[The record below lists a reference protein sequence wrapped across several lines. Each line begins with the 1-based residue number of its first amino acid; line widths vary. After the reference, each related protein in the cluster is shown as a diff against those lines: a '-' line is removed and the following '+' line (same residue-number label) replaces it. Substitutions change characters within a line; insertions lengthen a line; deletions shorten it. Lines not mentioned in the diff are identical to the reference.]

1 MPAASVPSAM
11 RGTSGTPRHTKL
23 ARYRCSL
30 PGLAGFAGN
39 RCTEPEV
46 PPNGGPRG
54 KFFLWHDRFA
64 ESSTAPSRA
73 KGEDRHV
80 KLVQMRTHVAKET
93 SREHA
98 ARRNS
103 RQVVSLLRRVEMH
116 DGIAPAHSGSEV
128 DVDSKLS
135 QETASINSY
144 RVEVS
149 GWDTSDA
156 FFVEKTTLDWSGGD
170 QKEINLA
177 SALHEDAVVFV
188 RLLQQVGKVD
198 SIPIAYRA
206 SGVKTGENGR
216 TIVQLARLEPRTP
229 FKETTGTSGE
239 SQSKVA

>member
-1 MPAASVPSAM
+1 MTAASAPSAM

-54 KFFLWHDRFA
+54 KFFSWHDRFA
-64 ESSTAPSRA
+64 ESSTAPTDA
-73 KGEDRHV
+73 KGDGRRV
-80 KLVQMRTHVAKET
+80 KLVQTRTRIAKGTIRTRPSER
-93 SREHA
+93 S
-98 ARRNS
+98 S
-103 RQVVSLLRRVEMH
+103 RQVVLLLWRVEMH
-116 DGIAPAHSGSEV
+116 DGIAPAHSRSEV

-177 SALHEDAVVFV
+177 SALQEDAVVFV
-188 RLLQQVGKVD
+188 RLLQQVGKID
-198 SIPIAYRA
+198 SVPIAYRA
-206 SGVKTGENGR
+206 SRVKTGENGR
-216 TIVQLARLEPRTP
+216 TIVQLARLHPRVP
-229 FKETTGTSGE
+229 LKETAGLPTE
-239 SQSKVA
+239 SQTKVA